1 MTSNAPWRLLL
12 GPQRPVANVG
22 TAIAGTMNADEP
34 IAVISAA
41 WQEAEGDIDDVRKL
55 VPNPLHDLNLYQRAD
70 ELFANDETLRN
81 AYRTRQDQL
90 IEQQQMYR
98 LRLRHLTIA
107 ARGILRAEGNVAA
120 IADER
125 RHAISQLRAL
135 DKHHL
140 RQIRKINNR
149 FTEQFNGQQHAALE
163 DNIAEIRQQLAGVN
177 TVLITGGNVVVL
189 LNRLALFDL
198 KPVLEQKNLVAWSA
212 GAMVLCDRIVLFH
225 DRLPQGRRDPEV
237 MCEGLGLISDTVV
250 LPDAGNRIRKN
261 DLIRISLFSR
271 RFSPAACLTLDNGS
285 ELLVQHGKVRHC
297 ESVRHISRDG
307 RLIEVSAA

>member
-22 TAIAGTMNADEP
+22 TAIAGTLNADEP

-70 ELFANDETLRN
+70 ELFAKDETLRN

-107 ARGILRAEGNVAA
+107 ARSILRAEGNVTA

-149 FTEQFNGQQHAALE
+149 FTEQFNEQQHAALA
-163 DNIAEIRQQLAGVN
+163 DNIAEIRQQLAGVS

-189 LNRLALFDL
+189 LNRLDLFDL
-198 KPVLEQKNLVAWSA
+198 KPVLAQKNLVAWSA